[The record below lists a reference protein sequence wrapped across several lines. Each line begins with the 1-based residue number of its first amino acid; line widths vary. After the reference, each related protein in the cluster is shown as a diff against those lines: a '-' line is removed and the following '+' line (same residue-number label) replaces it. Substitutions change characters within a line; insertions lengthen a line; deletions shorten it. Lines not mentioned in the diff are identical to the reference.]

1 MLSVSNVDVYYGE
14 SRILNDVSIEVPDG
28 KIVCLM
34 GRNGVGKTTMLKTIM
49 GNLKVRKGT
58 IMYEGKD
65 ITKVATHRRAQMG
78 LGYVPQGRGIFPYLS
93 VYENLLMGL
102 EALTSR
108 EQKHSGE
115 KVEEVYEIFPVLKQ
129 MGKRVAGTLSGGQQ
143 QQLAIGRI
151 LVRSPKLLLLDE
163 PTEGIQPNIVE
174 EIERLVMTLGKRG
187 DISILL
193 IEQFLDFA
201 LRVADYCYVMEKGH
215 IVSEGNTTTLS
226 QDIIREHLS
235 V

>member
-1 MLSVSNVDVYYGE
+1 MLSVSNVHVYYGE
-14 SRILNDVSIEVPDG
+14 SRILNDVSVNVEKG
-28 KIVCLM
+28 QIVCLM
-34 GRNGVGKTTMLKTIM
+34 GRNGVGKTTLLKTIM
-49 GNLKVRKGT
+49 GNLKVRQGS
-58 IMYEGKD
+58 MAYEGKD
-65 ITKVATHRRAQMG
+65 ITREASHKRARAG
-78 LGYVPQGRGIFPYLS
+78 IGYVPQGRGIFPYLS

-102 EALTSR
+102 EALDR
-108 EQKHSGE
+108 NGLKHAD
-115 KVEEVYEIFPVLKQ
+115 KAVDEVYEIFPVLKQ
-129 MGKRVAGTLSGGQQ
+129 MSKRVAGTLSGGQQ

-174 EIERLVMTLGKRG
+174 EIEHLIMALGKRG

-215 IVSEGNTTTLS
+215 IVSEGNTNDLS

>member
-1 MLSVSNVDVYYGE
+1 MLSVSNVYVYYGE
-14 SRILNDVSIEVPDG
+14 SRILNDVSIEIPKG

-34 GRNGVGKTTMLKTIM
+34 GRNGVGKTTLIKTIM
-49 GNLKVRKGT
+49 GNLKARKGT
-58 IMYEGKD
+58 ITYEGKD
-65 ITKVATHRRAQMG
+65 ITRMPTHKRAQMG

-102 EALTSR
+102 EAL
-108 EQKHSGE
+108 SGSE
-115 KVEEVYEIFPVLKQ
+115 LKNSDQKVEEVYEIFPVLKQ

-174 EIERLVMTLGKRG
+174 EIEHLVSSLGKKG

-215 IVSEGNTTTLS
+215 IVSQGNTNDLS

>member
-1 MLSVSNVDVYYGE
+1 MLSVSNVHVYYGE
-14 SRILNDVSIEVPDG
+14 SRILNDVSINVEKG
-28 KIVCLM
+28 QIVCLM
-34 GRNGVGKTTMLKTIM
+34 GRNGVGKTTLLKTIM
-49 GNLKVRKGT
+49 GNLKVRQGS
-58 IMYEGKD
+58 MAYEGKD
-65 ITKVATHRRAQMG
+65 ITREASHKRARAG
-78 LGYVPQGRGIFPYLS
+78 IGYVPQGRGIFPYLS

-102 EALTSR
+102 EALDR
-108 EQKHSGE
+108 HQLKHAD
-115 KVEEVYEIFPVLKQ
+115 KAVDEVYEIFPVLKQ
-129 MGKRVAGTLSGGQQ
+129 MSKRVAGTLSGGQQ
-143 QQLAIGRI
+143 QQLAIGRV

-174 EIERLVMTLGKRG
+174 EIEHLIMELGKRG

-215 IVSEGNTTTLS
+215 IVSEGNTNDLS
-226 QDIIREHLS
+226 QDVIREHLS